1 MTCPE
6 EPQRARRYWT
16 RPMCL
21 DDALLPAVA
30 RDRLGLDGRWPEP
43 RALDQADVFFL
54 LDRTRVDVADLGQV
68 ECCWLLELLFRL
80 VVPLHEQAA
89 CDDESTTSSALEWA
103 LDELGVL
110 PVHAFGPA
118 VWLES
123 IGLVRALRV
132 RVGR

>member
-1 MTCPE
+1 MTFPE
-6 EPQRARRYWT
+6 EPQRAPRYWT

-21 DDALLPAVA
+21 DDALLPAVML
-30 RDRLGLDGRWPEP
+30 DRLGLDGRWPEP

-54 LDRTRVDVADLGQV
+54 HDRTRVDVADLGQA
-68 ECCWLLELLFRL
+68 ECCWLLELLLRL

-110 PVHAFGPA
+110 PVHALGPA
-118 VWLES
+118 VWLASTE
-123 IGLVRALRV
+123 LARALRV

>member
-1 MTCPE
+1 
-6 EPQRARRYWT
+6 
-16 RPMCL
+16 
-21 DDALLPAVA
+21 
-30 RDRLGLDGRWPEP
+30 
-43 RALDQADVFFL
+43 
-54 LDRTRVDVADLGQV
+54 VDVADLGQV
-68 ECCWLLELLFRL
+68 ECCWLLELLLRL